1 MARFSL
7 SILALAGLALFAT
20 ADEAPKGAADT
31 HTGVIAA
38 VDAKVGT
45 LKLKVGNDRPV
56 TNDYSFLR
64 DTKVALDG
72 KDAKL
77 DDLKVGMKV
86 TIVCKPGATEVVSVS
101 THGKVAKARLLG
113 VDAAAGTVQVT
124 GAREGGK
131 ETLGKDVR
139 IVIDGKEAKVGDLP
153 ATGVVQLKYNSA
165 GDKVIE
171 VVLGRGDGDKPGEKP
186 AQPGERRVNTR
197 GVVKA
202 FNPATGELVLT
213 IAGEGGRVT
222 DRDFKI
228 DKDAAVYDGKTP
240 LKLDAVKVGQE
251 ITVRYSQEGRVIER
265 INLVAPAGKEPE
277 KKEGD
282 KK

>member
-7 SILALAGLALFAT
+7 SILALAGLALLAT
-20 ADEAPKGAADT
+20 ADEAPRGAADT

-45 LKLKVGNDRPV
+45 LTLKVGNDKPG
-56 TNDYSFLR
+56 TSDYSFLR
-64 DTKVALDG
+64 DTKVVLDG
-72 KDAKL
+72 KDAKI
-77 DDLKVGMKV
+77 DDLKVGMKI
-86 TIVCKPGATEVVSVS
+86 TIVCKPGGNEVVSVG
-101 THGKVAKARLLG
+101 THGKVTKARLLG
-113 VDAAAGTVQVT
+113 VDAAAGTIQVT
-124 GAREGGK
+124 GAREGDK

-139 IVIDGKEAKVGDLP
+139 IVIDGKEAKAGDLP
-153 ATGVVQLKYNSA
+153 ATGVLQLKYNSA

-171 VVLGRGDGDKPGEKP
+171 VVLGRGDGDKPAERPGP
-186 AQPGERRVNTR
+186 PGERRVNTR
-197 GVVKA
+197 GVVKV

-213 IAGEGGRVT
+213 IQGDGGRAF
-222 DRDFKI
+222 DRDFKV

-251 ITVRYSQEGRVIER
+251 ITARYSQEGRVVER
-265 INLVAPAGKEPE
+265 INLVVPAGKEPE